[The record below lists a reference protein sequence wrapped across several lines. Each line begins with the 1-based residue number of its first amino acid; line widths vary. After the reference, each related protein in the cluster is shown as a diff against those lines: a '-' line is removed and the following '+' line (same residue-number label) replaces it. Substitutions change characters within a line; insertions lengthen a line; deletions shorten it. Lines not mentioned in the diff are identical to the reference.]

1 MPLNPSEIQ
10 ELACFFHKRSDSV
23 SLVALHARTG
33 MGLTESMTREDL
45 VAWVEFLTEANTRAQ
60 LHTVARLIQQA
71 CPDDQNLQSIC
82 SILDGNTFRRFE
94 TMTRYAK
101 QTGFGLMGAGALG
114 VLVGLIGL
122 GASLAP
128 ETSVANEFS
137 KQEVPVVIEQ
147 ALRSDLQPQP
157 KVPLQP
163 QSRSTDL
170 QPQPRVGT
178 LPSQTKGTALQPQPK
193 SAKSQRATRLTQTDA
208 PGRRG
213 KLTRRCNVK
222 DGEHI
227 GFFHWGPESNG
238 KPPSEIILAHSVNV
252 RDDYPRFTNQYS
264 TSAAIRCILRTGE
277 KIQLSSDAILVAGGH
292 YWIPVTARDLINS

>member
-1 MPLNPSEIQ
+1 
-10 ELACFFHKRSDSV
+10 
-23 SLVALHARTG
+23 
-33 MGLTESMTREDL
+33 
-45 VAWVEFLTEANTRAQ
+45 
-60 LHTVARLIQQA
+60 
-71 CPDDQNLQSIC
+71 
-82 SILDGNTFRRFE
+82 
-94 TMTRYAK
+94 MTRYAK

-137 KQEVPVVIEQ
+137 KQEIPVVIEQ

-238 KPPSEIILAHSVNV
+238 KPPSEIILAHCDL
-252 RDDYPRFTNQYS
+252 RDDPRFESVFHERCDTMHS
-264 TSAAIRCILRTGE
+264 TYQRENSAVFRCHCRGWTLR
-277 KIQLSSDAILVAGGH
+277 
-292 YWIPVTARDLINS
+292 IPVTARDQR